1 MNMQM
6 QSRKVSSFIY
16 IHLIFFKINISIFY
30 SHILLEPDL
39 HNVKFNCGKSLKE
52 DLEEK
57 PKGLW
62 GILLAA

>member
-1 MNMQM
+1 MPMK
-6 QSRKVSSFIY
+6 SRKLILLSIY
-16 IHLIFFKINISIFY
+16 IECFLKLISPFFN
-30 SHILLEPDL
+30 SHIRLESDL
-39 HNVKFNCGKSLKE
+39 HNVRFNCGKSLKE